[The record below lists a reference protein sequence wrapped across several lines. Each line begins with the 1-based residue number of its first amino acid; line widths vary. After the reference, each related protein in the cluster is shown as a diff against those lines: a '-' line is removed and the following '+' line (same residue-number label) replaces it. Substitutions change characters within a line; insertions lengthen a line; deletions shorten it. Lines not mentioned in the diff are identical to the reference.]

1 MAEEGFKRKLTAILS
16 ADVKGYSRLMG
27 EDEEATIRTLT
38 EYRKII
44 SDQVKQHEGRVVDSP
59 GDNVL
64 AEFASVVDALKC
76 AVQIQKEIAEQN
88 ESLPENRKMEFR
100 IGINLGDVAKEGDR
114 IYGDGVNVAARIES
128 LADPGGICISR
139 SAYDQVR
146 KSLSLGYEYL
156 GEHSVKNIDEPVR
169 VYRVLTAPEYAGRV
183 IGEKTAAGKK
193 WRRLAY
199 TAVACLVVVAGG
211 LIAWNI
217 YLQKSRRVEA
227 ADIEKMAF
235 LLPDKP
241 SIAVL
246 PFDNMSGDADQ
257 NYFSDGLTEEII
269 TALSKVPYL
278 FVIARNSTFAY
289 KGKPVKIRQVA
300 EELGVRYVMEG
311 SFRKAEDKVRVT
323 AQLID
328 ATAGHHLW
336 AESYDRD
343 LKDIFALQDEIT
355 MEIIKALEVRLTEGE
370 QARIYQIGTKNPQAY
385 VKCLQAIDHF
395 NQRNKEDN
403 LIARKFAE
411 ETIALDPL
419 YSRPYR
425 VLGNSHLF
433 DVWSGRSDSPK
444 KSIQKALEFAQ
455 KAISLDDSHPCN
467 YELLSSVYMTMRQP
481 KKAVAAAE
489 HSISLDPNGADGRAM
504 LGYAL
509 IFAGRFEESIVSLEK
524 AIRLNPIA
532 PAWYFD
538 ALGKSYAMSGHY
550 REAITALRKALHRA
564 PNDFLA
570 HRDLTITYFLSGH
583 NEEGRAEAKE
593 VLRLSPK
600 FSFQGYAKNLQFKN
614 PAEKMQLINALQKA
628 GIN

>member
-1 MAEEGFKRKLTAILS
+1 
-16 ADVKGYSRLMG
+16 
-27 EDEEATIRTLT
+27 
-38 EYRKII
+38 
-44 SDQVKQHEGRVVDSP
+44 
-59 GDNVL
+59 
-64 AEFASVVDALKC
+64 
-76 AVQIQKEIAEQN
+76 
-88 ESLPENRKMEFR
+88 
-100 IGINLGDVAKEGDR
+100 
-114 IYGDGVNVAARIES
+114 
-128 LADPGGICISR
+128 
-139 SAYDQVR
+139 
-146 KSLSLGYEYL
+146 
-156 GEHSVKNIDEPVR
+156 
-169 VYRVLTAPEYAGRV
+169 
-183 IGEKTAAGKK
+183 
-193 WRRLAY
+193 
-199 TAVACLVVVAGG
+199 VVAGG

-217 YLQKSRRVEA
+217 YLQKSRRVEP
-227 ADIEKMAF
+227 ADIEKMAYP
-235 LLPDKP
+235 LPDKP

-246 PFDNMSGDADQ
+246 PFDNMSGDPDQ

-370 QARIYQIGTKNPQAY
+370 QARIHRTGTKNPQAY

-395 NQRNKEDN
+395 NQRNKDDN
-403 LIARKFAE
+403 LIARKMAE
-411 ETIALDPL
+411 ETIVLDPL

-444 KSIQKALEFAQ
+444 KSIQKALQFAQ

-467 YELLSSVYMTMRQP
+467 YELLSSVYMTMGQP

-489 HSISLDPNGADGRAM
+489 HSISLDPNGADGRAI

-509 IFAGRFEESIVSLEK
+509 IFAGKFEESIASLEK

-538 ALGKSYAMSGHY
+538 ALGKSCAMAGHY
-550 REAITALRKALHRA
+550 KDAIAALRKALHRA
-564 PNDFLA
+564 PHDFLA

-583 NEEGRAEAKE
+583 NQEGRAQAKE
-593 VLRLSPK
+593 VLKLNPK
-600 FSFQGYAKNLQFKN
+600 FSFQGYAKSLQFKN
-614 PAEKMQLINALQKA
+614 PADKMQLIDALQKA
-628 GIN
+628 GVN